1 MLRIINTWKLVVIQR
16 EPLLVQNKAKSYT
29 NQHVEKWSALWPM
42 AVISFQSKI
51 RQNFALSYVFH
62 ATEGLFLAIYYLD
75 RSLSHHEPY
84 YYVNLPTRKLKLVK
98 LLHALCTYEDVLN
111 EACRMQE
118 ES

>member
-29 NQHVEKWSALWPM
+29 NQHEEKWSALALWPM

-51 RQNFALSYVFH
+51 RQNFALSLFVVGYVFH

-75 RSLSHHEPY
+75 RLAGTVHF
-84 YYVNLPTRKLKLVK
+84 PTTN
-98 LLHALCTYEDVLN
+98 HITT
-111 EACRMQE
+111 
-118 ES
+118 